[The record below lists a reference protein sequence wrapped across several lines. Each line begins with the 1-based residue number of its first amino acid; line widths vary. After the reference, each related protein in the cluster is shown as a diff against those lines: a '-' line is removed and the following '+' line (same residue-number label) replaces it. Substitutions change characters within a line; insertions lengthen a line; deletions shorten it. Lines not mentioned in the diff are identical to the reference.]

1 VFPPDEPWRPA
12 LDWQTTAALA
22 LQRVIAA
29 LPRDR
34 EWFINVFGS
43 APLQMGLDP
52 NFASADVDVFTR
64 QDWREV
70 VLHAISAVGLD
81 KAQSEFYVQCVPE
94 NAFRTSQRWRDRAF
108 VTERDGIAFRF
119 AHPIDILI
127 RKLNRL
133 AEKDVRAFRLV
144 IDETGHPTDAE
155 LIAELR
161 VCPELFSFAAMPL
174 FDGGGGSFRGNVD
187 ALWPQ
192 FFGRKIDVE
201 KEILIPARDAL
212 REASETPDWRA
223 DLEKLAQDSP
233 EAEGGR

>member
-1 VFPPDEPWRPA
+1 VFPPAEPWQPT
-12 LDWQTTAALA
+12 LDWQTSAGQA
-22 LQRVIAA
+22 LQRVLTA

-34 EWFINVFGS
+34 DWFINVFGS

-64 QDWREV
+64 QDWREI
-70 VLHAISAVGLD
+70 VLQAISAVGLD
-81 KAQSEFYVQCVPE
+81 KSQSEFYVQCVPE

-127 RKLNRL
+127 GKLNRL

-144 IDETGHPTDAE
+144 IDKTGHPSDAE

-161 VCPELFSFAAMPL
+161 VAPELFSFATMPL
-174 FDGGGGSFRGNVD
+174 FGGSGSFWANVE

-192 FFGRKIDVE
+192 FFGRKIEVE

-212 REASETPDWRA
+212 REAYDTPDWRA

-233 EAEGGR
+233 EADGAR